1 MAVDGYLNFDTK
13 IDTSGYEKGTA
24 AIQKA
29 FNVLDKSI
37 KELAT
42 VIKSVS
48 DIRFTADTS
57 EAEKNITDTV
67 KAVESISD
75 PEIEINADTS
85 AVKQQIEASVSETP
99 DAEIDVNAD
108 VFDAEQAVNSINN
121 ELNYLDDKQ
130 VNPEIEPDISSMV
143 LVSNNFQS
151 AMDHISES
159 SENASVKLSDDF
171 DEAGS
176 HMKKSID
183 VNSDHITQ
191 SLDKLKSNLKGIAA
205 AVGIAFGVKE
215 IISFGKKSIESAAEV
230 NAANSQL
237 EQTFGSMQYA
247 AEEAMRRV
255 ADASGIVDT
264 RLKGVG
270 TSIYAFSKA
279 SGMDSAQALG
289 MMEEALQVAADSA
302 AYYDRSL
309 EDTSETLKSFLK
321 GNYANDAALGISCTE
336 TTRNAAAN
344 RLYGKSFQEFSEAQK
359 QLALLQMVKDA
370 NDLSG
375 AAGQAAREADGWE
388 NVLGN
393 LKETWKQ
400 LLAVI
405 GQPLLK
411 VAVSAA
417 QELTS
422 ALSFLLEKAQ
432 IAVNTL
438 SELFGWELGDTAA
451 VTDNISQSVASQNEL
466 TEAVEETTKAEEKS
480 LSGFDKINT
489 IASANAESGNG
500 DNGIDQI
507 STHSDT
513 MTLSVEADTS
523 SASRA
528 IMNFAGRAKSVFSQI
543 QSYLKQ
549 NFAPIF
555 TNIWGGLVSETQ
567 ELYSTIQQIFWDIQ
581 ALGQPLAEYF
591 QGDFTVM
598 LQSALTVIGEIL
610 IGLYDSFNMIF
621 ADIWGIAVY
630 PALSDFI
637 TIGLPVIT
645 QFCTESLNAFGV
657 LFNEVKSLFD
667 MLWEDAARPI
677 LGFIATLW
685 HDLMVS
691 LKTFWDKWGKPIF
704 NKFCDAIKLTG
715 DTLKNVW
722 NSFLKPIFDTLMD
735 VIDDIWT
742 EHLRPLVDNFLD
754 FVGVLTDGALDIYNG
769 FILPVVNW
777 LVNCFGPPVAEVFG
791 FITKTV
797 GNMVSGII
805 DAVSHIIDA
814 LKGIVD
820 FVAGVFTGDWKR
832 AWKGIKEI
840 FSGVWNALDDI
851 AKMPIN
857 MTIDLVNGL
866 IGAIESALNWIID
879 GINTLSWEIPDW
891 VPFVGGETFGFDVPN
906 IDLPEIPHLAAGT
919 VVPANYGNFLAVL
932 GDNKRETEVVS
943 PLSTIKKAVAEAM
956 SENGGNSPKE
966 IILYTYLYPNS
977 SAFHREVI
985 KIVNTDKS
993 RKGG

>member
-375 AAGQAAREADGWE
+375 AAGQAAREAYGWE

-405 GQPLLK
+405 GQPLL
-411 VAVSAA
+411 
-417 QELTS
+417 
-422 ALSFLLEKAQ
+422 SFH
-432 IAVNTL
+432 
-438 SELFGWELGDTAA
+438 
-451 VTDNISQSVASQNEL
+451 
-466 TEAVEETTKAEEKS
+466 
-480 LSGFDKINT
+480 LSGRY
-489 IASANAESGNG
+489 SLCPS
-500 DNGIDQI
+500 
-507 STHSDT
+507 
-513 MTLSVEADTS
+513 
-523 SASRA
+523 
-528 IMNFAGRAKSVFSQI
+528 
-543 QSYLKQ
+543 
-549 NFAPIF
+549 PI
-555 TNIWGGLVSETQ
+555 
-567 ELYSTIQQIFWDIQ
+567 
-581 ALGQPLAEYF
+581 
-591 QGDFTVM
+591 
-598 LQSALTVIGEIL
+598 
-610 IGLYDSFNMIF
+610 
-621 ADIWGIAVY
+621 
-630 PALSDFI
+630 
-637 TIGLPVIT
+637 
-645 QFCTESLNAFGV
+645 
-657 LFNEVKSLFD
+657 
-667 MLWEDAARPI
+667 R
-677 LGFIATLW
+677 
-685 HDLMVS
+685 
-691 LKTFWDKWGKPIF
+691 
-704 NKFCDAIKLTG
+704 
-715 DTLKNVW
+715 
-722 NSFLKPIFDTLMD
+722 
-735 VIDDIWT
+735 
-742 EHLRPLVDNFLD
+742 
-754 FVGVLTDGALDIYNG
+754 
-769 FILPVVNW
+769 
-777 LVNCFGPPVAEVFG
+777 
-791 FITKTV
+791 
-797 GNMVSGII
+797 
-805 DAVSHIIDA
+805 
-814 LKGIVD
+814 
-820 FVAGVFTGDWKR
+820 
-832 AWKGIKEI
+832 
-840 FSGVWNALDDI
+840 
-851 AKMPIN
+851 
-857 MTIDLVNGL
+857 
-866 IGAIESALNWIID
+866 
-879 GINTLSWEIPDW
+879 
-891 VPFVGGETFGFDVPN
+891 
-906 IDLPEIPHLAAGT
+906 
-919 VVPANYGNFLAVL
+919 
-932 GDNKRETEVVS
+932 
-943 PLSTIKKAVAEAM
+943 
-956 SENGGNSPKE
+956 
-966 IILYTYLYPNS
+966 
-977 SAFHREVI
+977 
-985 KIVNTDKS
+985 
-993 RKGG
+993 